1 MKKIPILVAAL
12 LLVAACRSEQRPTD
26 VLAPQAMAAVL
37 ADAYMLEGFY
47 AVETEYRYDTML
59 PEVLAAYDDI
69 LTRHGTS
76 REAVE
81 RSFEYYSAH
90 PDQYRPIQDSAL
102 AILQRMPFSD
112 TAQSSTPVDLPGIE
126 LSMVKKS

>member
-1 MKKIPILVAAL
+1 MKKVPILLAAL
-12 LLVAACRSEQRPTD
+12 LLVAACRSEQRPAD

-69 LTRHGTS
+69 LTRHGTT
-76 REAVE
+76 RQAVE
-81 RSFEYYSAH
+81 HSFTYYSAH
-90 PDQYRPIQDSAL
+90 PEQYQPIQDTAIAL
-102 AILQRMPFSD
+102 LQRMHSVD
-112 TAQSSTPVDLPGIE
+112 TALPLEPPAIE
-126 LSMVKKS
+126 LGLVRR

>member
-1 MKKIPILVAAL
+1 MKKFPILVAAL
-12 LLVAACRSEQRPTD
+12 LLVAACRSEQRPPD

-69 LTRHGTS
+69 LARHGTT

-81 RSFEYYSAH
+81 RSFEYYGAH
-90 PDQYRPIQDSAL
+90 PDQYLPIQDSAL
-102 AILQRMPFSD
+102 AILQRLPMDD
-112 TAQSSTPVDLPGIE
+112 TVQAASKPDILGIE
-126 LSMVKKS
+126 FDVVKK

>member
-12 LLVAACRSEQRPTD
+12 LLVAACRSEQRPAD

-47 AVETEYRYDTML
+47 AVETGYRYDTML

-69 LTRHGTS
+69 LARHHTT

-81 RSFEYYSAH
+81 HSLEYYSTH
-90 PDQYRPIQDSAL
+90 PDQYKPVQDSVLTLLDRSAAPADTL
-102 AILQRMPFSD
+102 PPTDLSD
-112 TAQSSTPVDLPGIE
+112 IDLE
-126 LSMVKKS
+126 VVEKQ